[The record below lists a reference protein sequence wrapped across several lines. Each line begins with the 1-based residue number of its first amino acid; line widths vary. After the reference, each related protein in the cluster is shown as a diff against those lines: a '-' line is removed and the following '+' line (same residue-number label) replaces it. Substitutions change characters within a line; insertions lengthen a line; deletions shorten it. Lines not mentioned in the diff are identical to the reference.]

1 MVKLKN
7 YKGRLFQILMAAI
20 GIVLIL
26 MSIFADEIG
35 IGQGPKGFGLSQW
48 LMLGAGIVMTIIGIA
63 SYRLSFIVFVNLII
77 CVPMLLLIDNFLYY
91 ASPWFP
97 EKLARRLSE
106 DAQNRYVLK
115 HWEDMPYVIRD
126 GGISYYKPNFI
137 AQKKDGTYFFDEFGY
152 RNPPGYITK

>member
-48 LMLGAGIVMTIIGIA
+48 LMLGAGIVMTIIGWACQEAIA
-63 SYRLSFIVFVNLII
+63 VS
-77 CVPMLLLIDNFLYY
+77 
-91 ASPWFP
+91 A
-97 EKLARRLSE
+97 A
-106 DAQNRYVLK
+106 A
-115 HWEDMPYVIRD
+115 
-126 GGISYYKPNFI
+126 G
-137 AQKKDGTYFFDEFGY
+137 
-152 RNPPGYITK
+152 RNPPS